1 MWHDINNYDAD
12 VGSTAVQARQEI
24 QSMLDANYKKLVP
37 FYGERLPFNGN
48 YITQSAIG
56 TQIQLD
62 IVFSGQYELDPQYW
76 FV

>member
-1 MWHDINNYDAD
+1 
-12 VGSTAVQARQEI
+12 
-24 QSMLDANYKKLVP
+24 MLDANYKKLVP